1 MNELAQSKDGGL
13 FQSDIWKAFQ
23 QSLGKEIFET
33 EYFWG
38 TVAQAPFLG
47 RYGEISRGPV
57 QASLDVKKTNT
68 LLQSLAQE
76 KKISFLRVEPQQESL
91 LKDLYKVDVLCKKA
105 PFDVQPREI
114 LMLPLT
120 DSEDDIFARMKAKT
134 RYNIRLAQ
142 KKGVTIRS
150 VSSKEE
156 VEQFLDLLMA
166 TANRKKITF
175 HSREYYRAFIDF
187 FSENK
192 GQTFIAVQ
200 NGKVL
205 AGATLVFFE
214 RTAYYLHGGSSDEGR
229 NCMAPHLLQW
239 EQIRYAKKISC
250 TQYDFGGITK
260 NYALKGKNWTGIT
273 RFKEGF
279 APYVEAVAFPGTYD
293 IIFSPF
299 RYYGYQWAQRVK
311 KIFS

>member
-13 FQSDIWKAFQ
+13 FQSGIWKAFQ
-23 QSLGKEIFET
+23 QSLGKQIFET

-38 TVAQAPFLG
+38 TITRAPFLG
-47 RYGEISRGPV
+47 RYGEVSRGPV
-57 QASLDVKKTNT
+57 QEKLDAKKINI
-68 LLQSLAQE
+68 LFQGLAQE
-76 KKISFLRVEPQQESL
+76 KNLSFLRVEPQHQSL
-91 LKDLYKVDVLCKKA
+91 VENFSDLNILFRKA

-120 DSEDDIFARMKAKT
+120 DNEDDIFAHMKAKT

-142 KKGVTIRS
+142 KKGVAVRS
-150 VSSKEE
+150 VNNKEE

-166 TANRKKITF
+166 TAHRKKITF

-192 GQTFIAVQ
+192 GQTFIAIQ

-214 RTAYYLHGGSSDEGR
+214 GTAYYLHGGSSDEGR

-239 EQIRYAKKISC
+239 EQIRYAKKVGC

-279 APYVEAVAFPGTYD
+279 APHVEAVAFPGTYD

-299 RYYGYQWAQRVK
+299 RYYGYQWVQRIK
-311 KIFS
+311 KVFI